1 MKPRGLFRALG
12 VVVPL
17 VFVAVVVAALA
28 RWVRSIPPVVRLG
41 YGGGMGDLPVYVAS
55 EEGFFEKAGVRIR
68 FVACGEMELTHRLF
82 QGTVDVAGPMDLAVL
97 LAAEAASPGLVRC
110 FLLSEERVGGA
121 LESAVLVRADS
132 PLAGIEDLAGR
143 SLGVGADPR
152 ERECARLILEGAGL
166 SGAGVRIVTVPLG
179 AGALMLASGACDAL
193 LAADAGLWQMQGEAG
208 VRVLVANPRARFI
221 ADPYWTRACAVTSR
235 YLSQHPE
242 RVARVIAALD
252 MAVEY
257 IAASWDEGRFADWRV
272 SFAEEAGGGRPH
284 FAGMRMQPGEVEGL
298 QAMAD
303 RLYQAGL
310 LPRRVDVS
318 AMLLAPEDLAR

>member
-1 MKPRGLFRALG
+1 MKRTGFFRALG

-17 VFVAVVVAALA
+17 VLVAAVLAALA
-28 RWVRSIPPVVRLG
+28 LWVRSIPPVVRLG
-41 YGGGMGDLPVYVAS
+41 YRGGMGDLPLYVAS
-55 EEGFFEKAGVRIR
+55 ERGFFGKAGVKVR

-82 QGTVDVAGPMDLAVL
+82 QGTVDVAGPMELAVL
-97 LAAEAASPGLVRC
+97 LAAEAANPGLVRC
-110 FLLSEERVGGA
+110 FLFSGERVGGA

-152 ERECARLILEGAGL
+152 ERECARLILEEAGL
-166 SGAGVRIVTVPLG
+166 SGAGVRIVTVPPG
-179 AGALMLASGACDAL
+179 AGAHMLASGTCDAL
-193 LAADAGLWQMQGEAG
+193 LAADAELWQMRGEAG

-221 ADPYWTRACAVTSR
+221 ADPYWTRACAVTSG

-252 MAVEY
+252 MAVEC
-257 IAASWDEGRFADWRV
+257 IAASWDEGAFADWRV
-272 SFAEEAGGGRPH
+272 SFGEDAGGGRPY
-284 FAGMRMQPGEVEGL
+284 FARMRMQPGEVEGL

-303 RLYQAGL
+303 RLFGTGL
-310 LPRRVDVS
+310 LPQRVDVS
-318 AMLLAPEDLAR
+318 AMLLSSEDLAR